1 LALGARVLGFEVSVM
16 ADDPSSRPPAATPHP
31 VEALAR
37 QHYEPLLR
45 FATRLCGE
53 PVEAKDLVQDTFE
66 RALRRYDTF
75 DPAMSARAWLYSILH
90 NAFID
95 RCRRRVK
102 TVSTESFDPPA
113 PPAVEDEPAPPA
125 WSRISTEQLRVA
137 VDALAPDFR
146 EVYRKHAIDGRSYR
160 DISVELG
167 IPENTVGTRLAR
179 AREKLRRI
187 LVEMT
192 SETEAA
198 V

>member
-1 LALGARVLGFEVSVM
+1 MPVRLVDR
-16 ADDPSSRPPAATPHP
+16 SSCASPASPHP
-31 VEALAR
+31 VEELAR
-37 QHYEPLLR
+37 LHYEPLLR
-45 FATRLCGE
+45 LATRLCRE

-66 RALRRYDTF
+66 RALRRYETY
-75 DPAMSARAWLYSILH
+75 DPTLSARAWLYSILH
-90 NAFID
+90 NAFND
-95 RCRRRVK
+95 RSRRRVK
-102 TVSTESFDPPA
+102 TVSTEVFDPPA
-113 PPAVEDEPAPPA
+113 PREEDEAAPPA
-125 WSRISTEQLRVA
+125 WSRITTEQLRVA

-160 DISVELG
+160 DISLELG

-192 SETEAA
+192 SEPEVA